1 MARSTSLPSI
11 TQHCHLSCSHLSWML
26 WPSLC
31 RTSNRKILRLMRTTP
46 SMSMHRDSPLC
57 NPGHCRQR
65 GQRGQGIPK
74 PRNLL

>member
-1 MARSTSLPSI
+1 
-11 TQHCHLSCSHLSWML
+11 ML